1 VMGILTT
8 RGSQNPP
15 KLVVVFWGLVMA
27 GIAVVMLL
35 LGDAEALEG
44 LQSLVIITAVP
55 FAIIMLMIIVAW
67 FRELRTDP
75 HTLRQKYAD
84 LAIENAV
91 VDGVDRYDDDFRLEV
106 TRTEPGQGAGA
117 AVDSLHEDYT
127 GWYQRTDENG
137 RPVDFD
143 FETGRWADGWTPE
156 GADSGPSSPGDEPDS
171 TENVG
176 TGQHQ

>member
-1 VMGILTT
+1 
-8 RGSQNPP
+8 
-15 KLVVVFWGLVMA
+15 
-27 GIAVVMLL
+27 
-35 LGDAEALEG
+35 
-44 LQSLVIITAVP
+44 
-55 FAIIMLMIIVAW
+55 
-67 FRELRTDP
+67 RELRTDP

-106 TRTEPGQGAGA
+106 TRTAPGQGAGA

-137 RPVDFD
+137 QPVDFD

-156 GADSGPSSPGDEPDS
+156 ANGTAAEPGGTAAESGGPAAERQDGD
-171 TENVG
+171 
-176 TGQHQ
+176 HH